1 MLLYKKN
8 GNSLKPVKN
17 LWFKLEKDMQRI
29 AEEHL
34 QEFFWLEFIT
44 TEFALNNLRID
55 TLAFD
60 AESESFVV
68 IEYKRGSSYSVIDQ
82 GFAYLSLLLNNKADF
97 ILEYNE
103 KCGKKL
109 RKDDIDWSAIR
120 VIFVA
125 DSFTR
130 YQQDA
135 INFKDLPIEL
145 WEMKQFSDDMIIL
158 NPIRATNTA
167 ESVKTIT
174 NLSSE
179 MKEVQKEVRTYT
191 INDLIKSDWNESR
204 EIFDEISK
212 FIQNLDPNLQEKIN
226 KYYVWYKNKFQN
238 LLWVNIYKSYINLVF
253 PSLRKSDFNDFENK
267 LIDEPTQRWWVRTDL
282 KIYSKEDLPYAF
294 LMIQQAYQKYNS

>member
-1 MLLYKKN
+1 M
-8 GNSLKPVKN
+8 
-17 LWFKLEKDMQRI
+17 
-29 AEEHL
+29 
-34 QEFFWLEFIT
+34 EFIT

-60 AESESFVV
+60 SEIESFVV

-125 DSFTR
+125 DAFTR

-226 KYYVWYKNKFQN
+226 KYYV
-238 LLWVNIYKSYINLVF
+238 
-253 PSLRKSDFNDFENK
+253 
-267 LIDEPTQRWWVRTDL
+267 
-282 KIYSKEDLPYAF
+282 
-294 LMIQQAYQKYNS
+294 

>member
-8 GNSLKPVKN
+8 GDSLKPVKN
-17 LWFKLEKDMQRI
+17 LWFKLEKDMQKI

>member
-1 MLLYKKN
+1 MLLYKKL
-8 GNSLKPVKN
+8 GNALKPVKN
-17 LWFKLEKDMQRI
+17 IWFKLEKDMQKI

-60 AESESFVV
+60 SETESFVV

-103 KCGKKL
+103 KCGKKI
-109 RKDDIDWSAIR
+109 RKDDIDWSAVR

-267 LIDEPTQRWWVRTDL
+267 LIDEPTQRWWIRTDL
-282 KIYSKEDLPYAF
+282 KIHSKEDLPYAF

>member
-1 MLLYKKN
+1 
-8 GNSLKPVKN
+8 
-17 LWFKLEKDMQRI
+17 
-29 AEEHL
+29 
-34 QEFFWLEFIT
+34 
-44 TEFALNNLRID
+44 
-55 TLAFD
+55 
-60 AESESFVV
+60 VV

-226 KYYVWYKNKFQN
+226 KYYV
-238 LLWVNIYKSYINLVF
+238 
-253 PSLRKSDFNDFENK
+253 
-267 LIDEPTQRWWVRTDL
+267 
-282 KIYSKEDLPYAF
+282 
-294 LMIQQAYQKYNS
+294 

>member
-1 MLLYKKN
+1 MLLYKKL
-8 GNSLKPVKN
+8 GNTLKSVKN
-17 LWFKLEKDMQRI
+17 LGFKFEKDMQKI

-34 QEFFWLEFIT
+34 QEFFGLEFIT
-44 TEFALNNLRID
+44 TEFSLNNLRID

-60 AESESFVV
+60 ADTESFVV

-109 RKDDIDWSAIR
+109 RKDDIDWSAVR

-125 DSFTR
+125 DAFTR

-145 WEMKQFSDDMIIL
+145 WEMKQFSDDMVVL

-174 NLSSE
+174 SLSSE

-191 INDLIKSDWNESR
+191 IDDLIKTDWNESR
-204 EIFDEISK
+204 EMFEEISK
-212 FIQNLDPNLQEKIN
+212 FVQNLDPNLQEKIN
-226 KYYVWYKNKFQN
+226 KHYVGYKNKFQN
-238 LLWVNIYKSYINLVF
+238 LIGVNIYKSYLNLAF

-267 LIDEPTQRWWVRTDL
+267 LVDEPTQRWGVRCDL
-282 KIYSKEDLPYAF
+282 KVLSKEDLPYAF
-294 LMIQQAYQKYNS
+294 LMIQQAYQKYN

>member
-1 MLLYKKN
+1 M
-8 GNSLKPVKN
+8 
-17 LWFKLEKDMQRI
+17 
-29 AEEHL
+29 
-34 QEFFWLEFIT
+34 EFIT

-60 AESESFVV
+60 SESESFVV

-226 KYYVWYKNKFQN
+226 KHYV
-238 LLWVNIYKSYINLVF
+238 
-253 PSLRKSDFNDFENK
+253 
-267 LIDEPTQRWWVRTDL
+267 
-282 KIYSKEDLPYAF
+282 
-294 LMIQQAYQKYNS
+294 

>member
-8 GNSLKPVKN
+8 GDSLKPVKN